1 MPVARS
7 GGVSIRYQSVGDG
20 PAVILHH
27 GGGFRLE
34 SWKLA
39 GWVDSLATDF
49 QVVSFDARGNGE
61 SDKPTD
67 PDDYALDL
75 MVSDVLAVADA
86 CEAERVHYLGWS
98 LGGKVGWGLADQAQ
112 DRLASLA
119 LIGAEPEASGETASA
134 MIALIEAG
142 MDAVADAMSQMW
154 QMPDWA
160 LDQQRQNDPEAIL
173 AYFHSAWPDL
183 SHVPDQLRVPS
194 LLMCGSEDEV
204 WDAMARAA
212 RKGRSA
218 FVSLDDEDHVTSFLS
233 ARARTAYR
241 DFLRDLPVHGAAAS
255 T

>member
-39 GWVDSLATDF
+39 GWVDSLATDY
-49 QVVSFDARGNGE
+49 QVVSIDARGNGE

-112 DRLASLA
+112 DRLATLA

-134 MIALIEAG
+134 MIALIEATEVVL
-142 MDAVADAMSQMW
+142 M
-154 QMPDWA
+154 
-160 LDQQRQNDPEAIL
+160 L
-173 AYFHSAWPDL
+173 AS
-183 SHVPDQLRVPS
+183 VPLI
-194 LLMCGSEDEV
+194 
-204 WDAMARAA
+204 
-212 RKGRSA
+212 
-218 FVSLDDEDHVTSFLS
+218 F
-233 ARARTAYR
+233 TA
-241 DFLRDLPVHGAAAS
+241 GQ
-255 T
+255 

>member
-1 MPVARS
+1 M
-7 GGVSIRYQSVGDG
+7 
-20 PAVILHH
+20 ILHH

-39 GWVDSLATDF
+39 GWVDSLAADF

-67 PDDYALDL
+67 PADYGLDL

-86 CEAERVHYLGWS
+86 CEAEKIHYLGWS

-154 QMPDWA
+154 QMPEWA
-160 LDQQRQNDPEAIL
+160 LDQQRQNDPEAVL
-173 AYFHSAWPDL
+173 AYFHAAWPDL
-183 SHVPDQLRVPS
+183 SHVPGQLRVPS

-204 WDAMARAA
+204 CDAMTRAA
-212 RKGRSA
+212 ERGRSV
-218 FVSLDDEDHVTSFLS
+218 FVSLDDEDHMTSFLS
-233 ARARTAYR
+233 DRARTVCGG
-241 DFLRDLPVHGAAAS
+241 FLRDVLVHGAPA
-255 T
+255 

>member
-34 SWKLA
+34 SWRLA
-39 GWVDSLATDF
+39 GWVDSLATGF
-49 QVVSFDARGNGE
+49 QVISFDARGNGE

-67 PDDYALDL
+67 PDDYALDR

-86 CEAERVHYLGWS
+86 CEAEKFHYLGWS

-160 LDQQRQNDPEAIL
+160 LEQQRQNDPEAIL
-173 AYFHSAWPDL
+173 AYFRSAWPDL
-183 SHVPDQLRVPS
+183 SHVPDQLGVPS

-212 RKGRSA
+212 RKGHSA
-218 FVSLDDEDHVTSFLS
+218 FLSLDGEDHVTGFLS

-241 DFLRDLPVHGAAAS
+241 DFLRDLPAHGAEPS

>member
-34 SWKLA
+34 SWNLA
-39 GWVDSLATDF
+39 GWVDSLATDC

-67 PDDYALDL
+67 PVDYALDL

-86 CEAERVHYLGWS
+86 CEAERFHFLGWS

-173 AYFHSAWPDL
+173 AYFNSAWPDL
-183 SHVPDQLRVPS
+183 SHVPYQLRVPS

-204 WDAMARAA
+204 WNAMARAA

-233 ARARTAYR
+233 ARARKAYR
-241 DFLRDLPVHGAAAS
+241 DFIRNLPVLDAAAS

>member
-39 GWVDSLATDF
+39 GWVDSLATDY
-49 QVVSFDARGNGE
+49 QVISFDARGNGE

-134 MIALIEAG
+134 MIALIEEG

-183 SHVPDQLRVPS
+183 SHVPDQLQVPS
-194 LLMCGSEDEV
+194 LLMCGSKDEV
-204 WDAMARAA
+204 WDAIARAA

-233 ARARTAYR
+233 PRARTAYR
-241 DFLRDLPVHGAAAS
+241 NFLRDLPVHGTAAS

>member
-1 MPVARS
+1 MPIAGS
-7 GGVSIRYQSVGDG
+7 GGISIRYQSIGVG
-20 PAVILHH
+20 PTVILHH

-39 GWVDSLATDF
+39 GWVDSLVTDC

-98 LGGKVGWGLADQAQ
+98 LGGKVGWGLVDQAQ
-112 DRLASLA
+112 NRLASLA

-134 MIALIEAG
+134 MIALVEQG
-142 MDAVADAMSQMW
+142 MDAVANAMSQMW

-160 LDQQRQNDPEAIL
+160 LDQQRQNDPAAIL
-173 AYFHSAWPDL
+173 AYFRSVWPDL
-183 SHVPDQLRVPS
+183 AHVPDQLRVPS
-194 LLMCGSEDEV
+194 LLMCGSKDV
-204 WDAMARAA
+204 VRDAMARAA
-212 RKGRSA
+212 QKGRSI
-218 FVSLDDEDHVTSFLS
+218 FVSLSGEDHVTSFLS
-233 ARARTAYR
+233 PRSRTAYQ
-241 DFLRDLPVHGAAAS
+241 DFLRNLPVHGAS
-255 T
+255 R